1 MVDMANAMG
10 IQPVIT
16 TYAVGD
22 VEADPM
28 IDTPGG
34 ISERSG
40 GGSSVGSSGRS
51 SGGRNAFSPP
61 KPTRPLTPE
70 DMGDLVEVSE
80 AMTS

>member
-22 VEADPM
+22 VEDDPM

-40 GGSSVGSSGRS
+40 GGSSVESSGRS
-51 SGGRNAFSPP
+51 SVVDGTHFRHLSPQGR
-61 KPTRPLTPE
+61 
-70 DMGDLVEVSE
+70 
-80 AMTS
+80 